1 MAETPTYLGLLNG
14 ISLAESRAH
23 DYFEAWIALTP
34 SAAVKEVLQTVSCRE
49 GEHGMAFA
57 KRINELGYQLRD
69 KEDPR
74 SDRAMEVASSNLS
87 DIEKFRELRLDRIG
101 DEILGYFD
109 NVFSDHTIDV
119 QTGMLLGR
127 YIAEEHDTARLL
139 RGCYEALL
147 AGEGN
152 QAAAVDERIETLTGQ
167 VEALC
172 LAVDEL
178 RQIVCGQATPT
189 NGQSGTA
196 GNGHSETSPKRAR
209 R

>member
-23 DYFEAWIALTP
+23 SYFEAWIALTP
-34 SAAVKEVLQTVSCRE
+34 NAAVREVLQTVSCRE

-57 KRINELGYQLRD
+57 KRINELGFQLRD

-147 AGEGN
+147 AGEGGP
-152 QAAAVDERIETLTGQ
+152 AAAVDERIETLTGQ

-178 RQIVCGQATPT
+178 RQIVCAQTTPT
-189 NGQSGTA
+189 NEPSGAA